1 MCSPKALAGARG
13 EPFGEGP
20 STALSSGGI
29 IALCAWL
36 SAHLKKGGGK
46 IMPSRTRAGSVSKG
60 RLWSGR
66 IISGLMVLF
75 LLFDGITKLMRVAP
89 VLEASAQ
96 LGYPVSTLVGIG
108 IIALVCTAVYVIP
121 QTSVLGAI
129 LLTGYL

>member
-1 MCSPKALAGARG
+1 
-13 EPFGEGP
+13 
-20 STALSSGGI
+20 
-29 IALCAWL
+29 
-36 SAHLKKGGGK
+36 
-46 IMPSRTRAGSVSKG
+46 MPSRIRAGSVSKG

-108 IIALVCTAVYVIP
+108 IGGPWLLPAVVVDVALL
-121 QTSVLGAI
+121 LGCLRGLYRQARQPANRPI
-129 LLTGYL
+129 ESGAEP